1 MIVTTSEV
9 PIVPSLFASP
19 HMVTFKPLVT
29 FTALASI
36 LGAILAQERSI
47 EMVNTVDIP
56 FLIVF
61 IIRFFNIR
69 IPPSEVLYIFNVR

>member
-19 HMVTFKPLVT
+19 HMVTFVT